1 MASPGPALSHL
12 TMLSCTA
19 PHRSSA
25 STPCPRRH
33 PSFCALLHHRPPP
46 PASTPGP
53 SYPLFFPHGSILL
66 LCHHHPHPSAPT
78 CPGSLCHLHGLVE
91 PSLPSLSPPRSPVY
105 PGALSLLA
113 HSGSSCPQDPPPPHP
128 PPRGPPPCLL
138 SQQLLPFHLSAHS
151 CSHVGLF
158 LGGTEPF
165 RAAAPGRAGGSKTT
179 TRRQKRARWS
189 GGRGSQ
195 GPGKGGGRG
204 RGQGGLEMGLG
215 WRQRA
220 WSGGGGGM

>member
-33 PSFCALLHHRPPP
+33 PSLCALLHHRPPP
-46 PASTPGP
+46 RLLLLAPATHSV
-53 SYPLFFPHGSILL
+53 FPHGSILL

-113 HSGSSCPQDPPPPHP
+113 HSGSSCPQDPPPTP
-128 PPRGPPPCLL
+128 PPASGAPSVPAV
-138 SQQLLPFHLSAHS
+138 S
-151 CSHVGLF
+151 
-158 LGGTEPF
+158 
-165 RAAAPGRAGGSKTT
+165 AAAAFSSLCTFLFPCGPFSGRNGTFPRSSSRES
-179 TRRQKRARWS
+179 RREQDHNQETEES
-189 GGRGSQ
+189 EVVRG
-195 GPGKGGGRG
+195 
-204 RGQGGLEMGLG
+204 
-215 WRQRA
+215 
-220 WSGGGGGM
+220 